1 MSTEII
7 GTATN
12 TFLSSGY
19 VIVGSNIKVLFV
31 FVQATHSN
39 KNITNMAIANKGT
52 LFSSCIQVLKKVLF
66 PGFLFSI
73 GVFVST

>member
-7 GTATN
+7 GTSTN

-19 VIVGSNIKVLFV
+19 VIVGSNINVLFV

-39 KNITNMAIANKGT
+39 KNITNMAIANKGI
-52 LFSSCIQVLKKVLF
+52 LFSSF
-66 PGFLFSI
+66 M
-73 GVFVST
+73 

>member
-1 MSTEII
+1 MTSISTGII

-19 VIVGSNIKVLFV
+19 VIDGSNIKVLFV

-39 KNITNMAIANKGT
+39 KNITNMAIANNGT
-52 LFSSCIQVLKKVLF
+52 LFSSLIR
-66 PGFLFSI
+66 
-73 GVFVST
+73 ST